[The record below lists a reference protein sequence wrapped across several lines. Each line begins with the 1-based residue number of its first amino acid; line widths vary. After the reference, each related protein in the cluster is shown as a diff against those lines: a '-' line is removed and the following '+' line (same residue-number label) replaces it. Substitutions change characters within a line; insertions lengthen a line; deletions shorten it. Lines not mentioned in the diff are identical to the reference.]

1 MDIVFYIVIF
11 MMGAILG
18 SLCARIIQRLAK
30 GKEFFTIHSY
40 CPNCGKKIDF
50 FDKIPIF
57 SYIFLKGKCGKC
69 KKKIESQYIIL
80 EILTGLLFLISA
92 YGLNLNITNFNI
104 TNLIS
109 FIFVTL
115 YFSYIIL
122 SIGLDK
128 ENKNTSASLL
138 GYGTVIS
145 LIYIIYLSVIEKS
158 TIYTNVVYL
167 VAMVILL
174 LLNILNTKKR
184 AQSSY
189 VIDIL
194 TMLLIML
201 IFTGEIV
208 CIVTIIATLI
218 SISLYIL
225 IKKIKTAKNKG
236 TKVRTTFNSN
246 LMIAFIMG
254 TLNLFVFSILI
265 NL

>member
-11 MMGAILG
+11 MIGAILG
-18 SLCARIIQRLAK
+18 SLYARIMQRLAK
-30 GKEFFTIHSY
+30 GKRNLTIHSY
-40 CPNCGKKIDF
+40 CPNCGKKISILER
-50 FDKIPIF
+50 IPIF
-57 SYIFLKGKCGKC
+57 SYLFLKGKCKQC
-69 KKKIESQYIIL
+69 KKKIESQYIVL
-80 EILTGLLFLISA
+80 EILTGLLFLIVVH
-92 YGLNLNITNFNI
+92 GLNFNITNFNI
-104 TNLIS
+104 TNFVS
-109 FIFVTL
+109 FIFITL

-128 ENKNTSASLL
+128 ENKNMSASLL

-145 LIYIIYLSVIEKS
+145 LIYIIYSSVIEKS
-158 TIYTNVVYL
+158 TIYANVVYL
-167 VAMVILL
+167 IAMVILL

-201 IFTGEIV
+201 IFTGKIV

-218 SISLYIL
+218 SISLCIL

-236 TKVRTTFNSN
+236 AKTTFNSN

-254 TLNLFVFSILI
+254 TLNLFIFAVLI